1 MRINRSDGVSNI
13 ITYILIS
20 PVDSYCDDDGEVDD
34 NSCKDEDDT
43 PPKLTAQAQGELSDG
58 AYSPRGADTP
68 TQDLIS
74 QIERH
79 CDGYGEKNT
88 DQDSFIQAASIYQ

>member
-1 MRINRSDGVSNI
+1 M
-13 ITYILIS
+13 IS
-20 PVDSYCDDDGEVDD
+20 PEDSHSDDDVKVDD
-34 NSCKDEDDT
+34 NNCEDEDDT

-88 DQDSFIQAASIYQ
+88 DQDSFIHVADISQLSTTINKAVREKTTC

>member
-1 MRINRSDGVSNI
+1 M
-13 ITYILIS
+13 IS
-20 PVDSYCDDDGEVDD
+20 PEDSSGYDDGDD
-34 NSCKDEDDT
+34 HDIDCEDEDDT

-88 DQDSFIQAASIYQ
+88 DQDSFIHAAGIYQ